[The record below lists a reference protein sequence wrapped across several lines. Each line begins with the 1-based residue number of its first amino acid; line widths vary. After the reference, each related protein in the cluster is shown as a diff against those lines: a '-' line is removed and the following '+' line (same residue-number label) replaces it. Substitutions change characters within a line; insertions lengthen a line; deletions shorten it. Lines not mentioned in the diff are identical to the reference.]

1 MNEEAPG
8 PTDAS
13 LHPFEQRQYRQRRI
27 YWRVLLPLALL
38 LGVATVIGQ
47 FLAGALLVII
57 ALLALLLGAVH
68 ELLDRIGYLSRMSY
82 LASEQ
87 RAALMGRGRHPKE

>member
-1 MNEEAPG
+1 MNEEAPDD
-8 PTDAS
+8 TS

-27 YWRVLLPLALL
+27 YWRVLLPLAAL
-38 LGVATVIGQ
+38 LGVATLIGQ

-57 ALLALLLGAVH
+57 ALLALLLGTVH
-68 ELLDRIGYLSRMSY
+68 DLLDRLGYLSRMSY

-87 RAALMGRGRHPKE
+87 RAALMGRDRPRGED